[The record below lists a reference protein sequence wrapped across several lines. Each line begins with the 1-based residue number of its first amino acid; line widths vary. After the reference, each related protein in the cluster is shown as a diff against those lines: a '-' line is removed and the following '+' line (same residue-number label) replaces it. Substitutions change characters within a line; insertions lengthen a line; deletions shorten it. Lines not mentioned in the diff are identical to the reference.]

1 MGNKIEEGD
10 LSLHWF
16 ILDKNFQI
24 QSHNIIKLN
33 ERVRDLEYNKDLNK
47 IFLFL
52 ESSASIGVFYV
63 GAD

>member
-16 ILDKNFQI
+16 ILDKKFEI

-33 ERVRDLEYNKDLNK
+33 ER
-47 IFLFL
+47 I
-52 ESSASIGVFYV
+52 
-63 GAD
+63 

>member
-16 ILDKNFQI
+16 ILDENFAI
-24 QSHNIIKLN
+24 KSHEVIKLN
-33 ERVRDLEYNKDLNK
+33 ERIRDLFYDENLNK

-52 ESSASIGVFYV
+52 ESSASIGVFQV
-63 GAD
+63 SEN

>member
-1 MGNKIEEGD
+1 M
-10 LSLHWF
+10 
-16 ILDKNFQI
+16 KNFQI